1 MEEKF
6 DDELKQEVHKQIKQE
21 IAKIVEEGI
30 QVDNVNM
37 LSKLVDIHKDLENED
52 YWEVKK
58 EGIEMR
64 YRDYNGYGNYGR
76 NSYGDNYG
84 DNYGR
89 NSYGRRGV
97 KGTGR
102 GRYRGDDMLEEMH
115 EHYGNY
121 MESASYNGQ
130 ESDKAFDYMLQS
142 AEDFFNH
149 LMEEAQNQEQ
159 MEKIKRVA
167 RRISEM

>member
-30 QVDNVNM
+30 QADNVNM

-52 YWEVKK
+52 YWRIKK

-64 YRDYNGYGNYGR
+64 YRDYSGYGNYG
-76 NSYGDNYG
+76 
-84 DNYGR
+84 NYGR
-89 NSYGRRGV
+89 DTYGRRGV

-102 GRYRGDDMLEEMH
+102 GRYRGEDMIDEMQ

-121 MESASYNGQ
+121 MENANYNGP

-149 LMEEAQNQEQ
+149 LMEEAENPEQ
-159 MEKIKRVA
+159 IEKIKRTA
-167 RRISEM
+167 KRISEMR

>member
-102 GRYRGDDMLEEMH
+102 GRYR
-115 EHYGNY
+115 
-121 MESASYNGQ
+121 
-130 ESDKAFDYMLQS
+130 
-142 AEDFFNH
+142 
-149 LMEEAQNQEQ
+149 
-159 MEKIKRVA
+159 
-167 RRISEM
+167 